1 MQRPPNI
8 QTERLVLVALLPEDI
23 EALLTGGVERTSLMT
38 GDWFL
43 ISTQTRV
50 ISPVKQTRNTWSS

>member
-23 EALLTGGVERTSLMT
+23 EALWAYVVSAESVYGH
-38 GDWFL
+38 
-43 ISTQTRV
+43 
-50 ISPVKQTRNTWSS
+50 

>member
-23 EALLTGGVERTSLMT
+23 EAPALIAGNVERISLMT
-38 GDWFL
+38 GF
-43 ISTQTRV
+43 SFHPNE
-50 ISPVKQTRNTWSS
+50 SH